1 MDVGDTYEL
10 ELPSNLAFGA
20 KGRRASAGK
29 PSIPPNATVKFT
41 LLAESIPGKMEELIE
56 VTGGEGLDD

>member
-1 MDVGDTYEL
+1 MNVGDVFEL
-10 ELPSNLAFGA
+10 TVPGDLAFGA

-41 LLAESIPGKMEELIE
+41 LLAESIPGRMQELIE